1 MIFRNFVSCLNI
13 TEVVARVV
21 HTDFVGAIT
30 IATDENIYQIN
41 PQVSK
46 NIYQN

>member
-21 HTDFVGAIT
+21 NTDFVGATT